1 MVRRPGASVPASRC
15 IALHGVLVMGAV
27 ARVLLLSLVCP
38 PAAVGQSDAVLDPH
52 YAGPKAALRPIHD
65 AVLAAMQPFGPFEA
79 APRKSYVS
87 DRRSRQFRMVGPATD
102 TRVEVGLNMKG
113 VPGTDRLEALPAG
126 QMCQH
131 KVRVTAPA
139 QVDAELVAWIRQA
152 YDAAG

>member
-1 MVRRPGASVPASRC
+1 
-15 IALHGVLVMGAV
+15 
-27 ARVLLLSLVCP
+27 
-38 PAAVGQSDAVLDPH
+38 
-52 YAGPKAALRPIHD
+52 
-65 AVLAAMQPFGPFEA
+65 
-79 APRKSYVS
+79 
-87 DRRSRQFRMVGPATD
+87 MVGPATN